1 MGYKTV
7 EAADY
12 QKRVFLLVFFIF
24 SRIIWLG
31 FTFVRIIKYF
41 VRGYVHLKNENEY
54 FMNI

>member
-41 VRGYVHLKNENEY
+41 TRGMYT
-54 FMNI
+54 